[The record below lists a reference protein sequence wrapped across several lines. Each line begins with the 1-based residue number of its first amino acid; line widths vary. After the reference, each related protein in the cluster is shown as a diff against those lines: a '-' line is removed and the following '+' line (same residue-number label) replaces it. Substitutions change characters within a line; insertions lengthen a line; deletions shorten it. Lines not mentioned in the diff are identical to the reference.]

1 MKGFTLIETLI
12 YSAIMV
18 IVLGGIFMTFYS
30 IMTTSDSLRYQIEL
44 IENAKFLEQKFKWAL
59 TGAEGINIPAISS
72 ASSPILSINKPGVAN
87 PLIIDLDGGI
97 VRIASGNESPIPLT
111 NNFVIV
117 STISFENFSL
127 SSDTQNTI
135 RIRAE
140 LENLYKIAPATTSLD
155 LFISIQ

>member
-12 YSAIMV
+12 YSAILV
-18 IVLGGIFMTFYS
+18 IVLGGIFITFYS

-59 TGAEGINIPAISS
+59 TGAEGINMPIIGSVSS
-72 ASSPILSINKPGVAN
+72 SILSINKPGIAN
-87 PLIIDLDGGI
+87 PLIFDLNEGI
-97 VRIASGNESPIPLT
+97 VRITSGSESPVPLT
-111 NNFVIV
+111 NNFVVV
-117 STISFENFSL
+117 SSISFESFSF